1 MKTDISGD
9 NLNLAEIN
17 EESQNDVIKC
27 HDYFNG
33 EDAMMLKITDE
44 SDSSFVVMK
53 YQNERIKVN
62 DLDITEVK
70 ILS

>member
-1 MKTDISGD
+1 MKTDISGE
-9 NLNLAEIN
+9 NLNLTELDAENQDDI
-17 EESQNDVIKC
+17 SKC
-27 HDYFNG
+27 PDYFNG